1 MAAPIILD
9 HNQERQSSPCDREQ
23 TWHDVTGV
31 RGTRRRERAKLQ
43 LPHIRPALVGQFR
56 ALVFWD
62 LRIILQ
68 LPTVVSEVDHVL
80 QHEPVAALEPRVLA
94 HRRDPREVHLYVLLC
109 VRLVD
114 VRPDSREQLAEALD
128 VLGVG
133 RLNRDELQEAL
144 VHDGFLQHALFVELP
159 DELHVAEHSLTRL
172 EVLLALPGLLRL
184 LAFLSVLCHRLAD
197 FAAVGR
203 AVPLLLLSHGL
214 HRHISALKLL
224 LALVEEDP
232 AEGDFLRVVLRVR
245 ELGQLLADRLAE
257 ARVKLTEHRLR
268 ERPVEDLLDEAL
280 QGRRGLNLDLEELW
294 GKPPKV
300 VMGELVEEAPVG
312 LLALLL
318 LGVLGQGHPR
328 SVGVG

>member
-94 HRRDPREVHLYVLLC
+94 HRRDPREVHLYVMLC

-133 RLNRDELQEAL
+133 RLNRDELQDAL
-144 VHDGFLQHALFVELP
+144 MHDGFLQHALLVELP
-159 DELHVAEHSLTRL
+159 DELDVAEHSPTRL
-172 EVLLALPGLLRL
+172 EVLLVLPGLLL
-184 LAFLSVLCHRLAD
+184 LALCLSALLVDNLSLFYLLLFFGGVLRLC
-197 FAAVGR
+197 FALLVTIAGP
-203 AVPLLLLSHGL
+203 AILLLLLGDDL
-214 HRHISALKLL
+214 HRGISALKLL

-245 ELGQLLADRLAE
+245 ELRQLLADILAE
-257 ARVKLTEHRLR
+257 ARGKLTECRL
-268 ERPVEDLLDEAL
+268 
-280 QGRRGLNLDLEELW
+280 
-294 GKPPKV
+294 
-300 VMGELVEEAPVG
+300 
-312 LLALLL
+312 
-318 LGVLGQGHPR
+318 
-328 SVGVG
+328 